1 MKNTSIQ
8 AQFDLITLFFE
19 IPIISKCDC
28 MSKPILCEYLDSLH
42 HLMVIFEETILQ
54 INEIIIDSTFK
65 TNQEKFGLFAV
76 IINCAVMEFHLHR
89 NTINSRVKV
98 LEEFF
103 LQKKWFYIA
112 FTFACGIDVI
122 YDQYFFSWQKVICV
136 PKRNNRTHT

>member
-1 MKNTSIQ
+1 
-8 AQFDLITLFFE
+8 
-19 IPIISKCDC
+19 
-28 MSKPILCEYLDSLH
+28 MSKPILCEHLDSLH

-98 LEEFF
+98 LKEFF
-103 LQKKWFYIA
+103 LSLRRGGILP
-112 FTFACGIDVI
+112 TFVLVDKDVGQYSALFMAC
-122 YDQYFFSWQKVICV
+122 QTC
-136 PKRNNRTHT
+136 N